1 MVRGM
6 CKNITKR
13 RLHQNPVLRPQQAL
27 SYPNTTKKCNADLNS
42 HLMKIMKSF
51 KGNIN
56 NSLNEIQESTAKQ
69 VEALKGE
76 TNKNLK
82 ERQEKTIK
90 Q

>member
-1 MVRGM
+1 
-6 CKNITKR
+6 
-13 RLHQNPVLRPQQAL
+13 
-27 SYPNTTKKCNADLNS
+27 
-42 HLMKIMKSF
+42 MKIMKSF